1 MAAISDWLSIVCGM
15 DSEAKGRLVE
25 MFRAVYAE
33 ADDFDVM
40 IEGGMVQV
48 FVREGRFNFPATR
61 LSDGTLRYLGLLAIL
76 CDPAPPP
83 LVCIEEPEIGL
94 HPDLINH
101 VADALRLAAERTQLV
116 VTTHSI
122 GLVDA
127 FTEIPDVVLVCE
139 KEESGTSIQRL
150 DKERLRPW
158 LEKYSLGNL
167 WVSGE
172 IGGNRW

>member
-1 MAAISDWLSIVCGM
+1 
-15 DSEAKGRLVE
+15 
-25 MFRAVYAE
+25 
-33 ADDFDVM
+33 
-40 IEGGMVQV
+40 
-48 FVREGRFNFPATR
+48 
-61 LSDGTLRYLGLLAIL
+61 
-76 CDPAPPP
+76 
-83 LVCIEEPEIGL
+83 
-94 HPDLINH
+94 
-101 VADALRLAAERTQLV
+101 